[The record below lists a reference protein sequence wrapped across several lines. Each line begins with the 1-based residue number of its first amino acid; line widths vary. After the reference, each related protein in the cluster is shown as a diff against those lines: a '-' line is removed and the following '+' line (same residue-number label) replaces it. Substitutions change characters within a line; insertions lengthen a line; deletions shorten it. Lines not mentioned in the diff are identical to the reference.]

1 MILYKYK
8 NDTKELLGY
17 LEAYLDEL
25 ETIAQGKE
33 VYVMPPN
40 TTTIEPFK
48 PREGYTVV
56 FKEDKWEE
64 IEDNRGL
71 KVYNKKGEE
80 LVIEE
85 LGAIPTGY
93 SMEKP
98 LTLKESKDEKLK
110 ELKSKYNEAL
120 EAKIGKLNVKICEAS
135 ELRALLDKYP
145 EEYSVLVYKDEP
157 VKRGDIEKLIK
168 ELYIREMLLAK
179 RKGEYVKEIM
189 RARSVKSAGEI
200 EIAFDIDKEVKKLVK
215 LSVEEL
221 NKEFD

>member
-120 EAKIGKLNVKICEAS
+120 EAKIGKLNVKICEAP
-135 ELRALLDKYP
+135 ELKVLLNKYP
-145 EEYSVLVYKDEP
+145 DEYETLTYKDE
-157 VKRGDIEKLIK
+157 LIK
-168 ELYIREMLLAK
+168 RIEVEELIRELYVREILLAK
-179 RKGEYVKEIM
+179 KKGEYVKEIM
-189 RARSVKSAGEI
+189 RAKSVRVTQGI
-200 EIAFDIDKEVKKLVK
+200 LIAFNIDEEVKELVD
-215 LSVEEL
+215 LSLEEL
-221 NKEFD
+221 NKRFN

>member
-40 TTTIEPFK
+40 TTAIKPFK

-56 FKEDKWEE
+56 FKGDKWEE

-71 KVYNKKGEE
+71 RVYNKKGEV
-80 LVIEE
+80 LVVDE
-85 LGAIPTGY
+85 LGAIPAGY
-93 SMEKP
+93 SIEKP
-98 LTLKESKDEKLK
+98 ITLKESREEKLK
-110 ELKSKYNEAL
+110 ELRSKYSEAL
-120 EAKIGKLNVKICEAS
+120 EEKIGKLNVKICEAP
-135 ELRALLDKYP
+135 ELRMLLNKYP
-145 EEYSVLVYKDEP
+145 DEYSVLVYKDEEID
-157 VKRGDIEKLIK
+157 REEIELVLK
-168 ELYIREMLLAK
+168 ELYIRERLLAK
-179 RKGEYVKEIM
+179 KKREFVNEINKAKSIKAIKEI
-189 RARSVKSAGEI
+189 G
-200 EIAFDIDKEVKKLVK
+200 IDFNIKKELKKLIK

-221 NKEFD
+221 SEI